1 MTPLDWLIVILYL
14 GGMILMSFWLGRGQE
29 SQEDYFVGGRDL
41 PWWAVGLSTM
51 ATQSSATSFISIP
64 AFVALKPD
72 GGLKYLQWEL
82 AVPLSMIFIMIF
94 LIPFLSAEAKD
105 NKSRLSLGG
114 GIYNFMK
121 HLFKVFEPDFS
132 GFFYSYPV

>member
-94 LIPFLSAEAKD
+94 LIPFFRKLNLISVYEYLEKRFGS
-105 NKSRLSLGG
+105 KKLLP
-114 GIYNFMK
+114 YT
-121 HLFKVFEPDFS
+121 V
-132 GFFYSYPV
+132 